1 MNDFPL
7 PIYKKKNTHTHTQV
21 SNLGMNSIDALDF
34 FVTLVCVDLTNG
46 LFDSGLGRV
55 KFGSLKFCSGSVR
68 ITFGLG

>member
-34 FVTLVCVDLTNG
+34 FVTLVWVDLRNG
-46 LFDSGLGRV
+46 SFDSG
-55 KFGSLKFCSGSVR
+55 
-68 ITFGLG
+68 